1 MNTRRGALTFL
12 LLALLPLTQ
21 GMAEPADPTAPSRPN
36 HTGQNPGQH
45 GTGWALHS
53 TLVGPERRGA
63 VINGQ
68 RVQVGDR
75 IDGARVARI
84 EAGEVL
90 LDTPERRI
98 TLRLLP
104 NPLRIHARE

>member
-1 MNTRRGALTFL
+1 MNTRRGAMTFL
-12 LLALLPLTQ
+12 LLALLPLAQ
-21 GMAEPADPTAPSRPN
+21 GVAEPADPTAPSRPN
-36 HTGQNPGQH
+36 GPGQY
-45 GTGWALHS
+45 GKGWALHS

-104 NPLRIHARE
+104 NHLRIHARE

>member
-1 MNTRRGALTFL
+1 MNVRRGTMTFL
-12 LLALLPLTQ
+12 LAALLPLAQ
-21 GMAEPADPTAPSRPN
+21 VVAEPADPTVPSRPN
-36 HTGQNPGQH
+36 HPGQY

-53 TLVGPERRGA
+53 TLVGLERRGA

-75 IDGARVARI
+75 IDGARVVRI
-84 EAGEVL
+84 EPGEVL
-90 LDTPERRI
+90 LDTPEQRI

>member
-1 MNTRRGALTFL
+1 MNTRLLFSSLL
-12 LLALLPLTQ
+12 LLALLPTSPLV
-21 GMAEPADPTAPSRPN
+21 AEPADPTAPARP
-36 HTGQNPGQH
+36 GNPGH
-45 GTGWALHS
+45 YGTGNWTLHS
-53 TLVGPERRGA
+53 TLIGPERRDA

-68 RVQVGDR
+68 LVRVGDR
-75 IDGARVARI
+75 VAGARVARI

-90 LDTPERRI
+90 LDTPGQRI